1 MQQPNQNPHGQFP
14 QGQPQHQQQ
23 PAPQQQPAQ
32 YQAQFVHAPSAAPQ
46 PSRGPALEVKTPSAL
61 LSPFF
66 SLARDI
72 RGLLAVPL
80 AFFGGIFGAIVLSG
94 ALVFAMWWMEQSA
107 EAAPIEEDEFELEFQ
122 PGALTK
128 LGVEPKDIPEK
139 AINEETRTP
148 EDTVKEAVTEEEKP
162 PDEEIEKKPAEEKP
176 KDDKPVNK
184 NDKAKISDKNRT
196 DNNPYDKD
204 LPNNIDPTGD
214 PFGDP
219 NGWSDLKKD
228 GDPWA
233 TSVMAALN
241 GMKVPAWAAKLPSGK
256 PYQFKLKICKDGKV
270 SQVMSKSSS
279 GNTDLD
285 NAIRGELERLKIPKP
300 PGNVA
305 SKMKTSCVTLN
316 YLFSWSSGKVK

>member
-1 MQQPNQNPHGQFP
+1 MHQPNQYPHGQFP

-23 PAPQQQPAQ
+23 PAPQQPNQ
-32 YQAQFVHAPSAAPQ
+32 YQAQFQYAPQQ
-46 PSRGPALEVKTPSAL
+46 PSRGPAPKVEAPSAL
-61 LSPFF
+61 LSPFI
-66 SLARDI
+66 SLGRDL

-107 EAAPIEEDEFELEFQ
+107 EAAPLEEDEFELEFQ

-128 LGVEPKDIPEK
+128 LGVEPQDIPEK

-162 PDEEIEKKPAEEKP
+162 PEQIEEEKKPIEEKP

-196 DNNPYDKD
+196 DNNPYDD
-204 LPNNIDPTGD
+204 VPNNIDPTGD

-241 GMKVPAWAAKLPSGK
+241 GMKVPAWAGKLPHAK
-256 PYQFKLKICKDGKV
+256 PYQFKLKICKDGTV
-270 SQVMSKSSS
+270 SQVMTKGSS
-279 GNTDLD
+279 GNTELD
-285 NAIRGELERLKIPKP
+285 GAVKAELERLKIPKP
-300 PGNVA
+300 PGNIA
-305 SKMKTSCVTLN
+305 SKMKSNCVTLA